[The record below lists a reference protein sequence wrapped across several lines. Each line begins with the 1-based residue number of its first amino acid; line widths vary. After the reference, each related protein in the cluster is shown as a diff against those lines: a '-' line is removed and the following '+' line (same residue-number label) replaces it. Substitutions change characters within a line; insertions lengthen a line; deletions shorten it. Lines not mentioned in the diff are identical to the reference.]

1 MRGRSVSPKNTAAS
15 GLLRVKEVEVGVV
28 RRAKIWHKVRTEV
41 VNNVGQMS
49 GVHNLSG
56 ETD

>member
-1 MRGRSVSPKNTAAS
+1 M
-15 GLLRVKEVEVGVV
+15 GVV

-49 GVHNLSG
+49 GVPNLSG
-56 ETD
+56 ETYIKYQRS